1 MALTR
6 TTSAARATL
15 RDNYLRYQIGR
26 IAFLGIVYTFGGPA
40 KGKASDF
47 DHQP

>member
-26 IAFLGIVYTFGGPA
+26 IASLGDRLHFRGPA